1 MNWIKQAQERG
12 STTLTEFE
20 SKQWLSGYGIP
31 VTREKEVSTLEAA
44 LQAAAEIGYPVALKG
59 SGAGLLHKTEM
70 GLVRLHLKNAEDVG
84 AAYGAVTTDP
94 AVSQVLI
101 QEMISGERELVA
113 GLTRDP
119 QFGPCVMF
127 GLGGI
132 FTEVLKDVVFRV
144 APLSRWDAGQMMDD
158 LRGRKILGALRGLPP
173 VDREALAAILIAL
186 GRIGLEN
193 PEIREIDI
201 NPLLIQG
208 TGRPMAVD
216 ALIILC

>member
-1 MNWIKQAQERG
+1 MNWIKQALARG
-12 STTLTEFE
+12 AASLTEFE
-20 SKQWLSGYGIP
+20 SKQLLSGYGIP
-31 VTREKEVSTLEAA
+31 VTRELEASTPEAA

-59 SGAGLLHKTEM
+59 AGVGLLHKTEA
-70 GLVRLHLKNAEDVG
+70 GLVHLNLKNAEEV
-84 AAYGAVTTDP
+84 AEAYGAVTGDP
-94 AVSQVLI
+94 AVSQVLV

-132 FTEVLKDVVFRV
+132 FTEILKDVVFRV
-144 APLSRWDAGQMMDD
+144 APLSRWDARQMLED
-158 LRGRKILGALRGLPP
+158 LRGREILGALRGLPP
-173 VDREALAAILIAL
+173 ADLEALAAILIAL

-193 PEIREIDI
+193 PELREIDI

-208 TGRPMAVD
+208 DGRPIAVD
-216 ALIILC
+216 ALIVLG